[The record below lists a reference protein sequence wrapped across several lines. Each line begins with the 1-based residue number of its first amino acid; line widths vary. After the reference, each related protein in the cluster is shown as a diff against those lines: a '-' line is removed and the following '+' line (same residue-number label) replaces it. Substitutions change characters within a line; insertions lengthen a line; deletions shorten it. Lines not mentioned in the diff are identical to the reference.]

1 MLKITGELLRRKLA
15 ELVNADQPML
25 YTYNSFYCRGTG
37 GVQTGRVQEGYRR
50 GTGRVQEGYRRGTG
64 GVQEGYSRGTPAV
77 PLLYPSCTP
86 TVPKQK

>member
-15 ELVNADQPML
+15 ELVNALNLALTFGADQPML

-50 GTGRVQEGYRRGTG
+50 GTGGVQEGYRKGTG
-64 GVQEGYSRGTPAV
+64 GVQ
-77 PLLYPSCTP
+77 
-86 TVPKQK
+86 